1 MKKPLLLLGAL
12 LATACADPTAAQAAD
27 GTATWTDDQAEA
39 FASFFDSPLRSV
51 STITPNYSA
60 FTIDSFTAIEEVS
73 DVARSSRLSA
83 AGETLISND
92 IDAADGNVTILSLSI
107 SNEVIETAVIDDSY
121 NPVPF
126 AGQYDSGYLPL
137 ASLDSASE
145 LGKYFDLAQDENGYT
160 LTGKPSATGLLS
172 EKMGQFL
179 FTINPYNFDAL
190 SSTKY
195 VDNVVI
201 KTDEAGI
208 PSHMDF
214 RFVNADRY
222 GAMSESYSV
231 ELTALEKVTTLSPA
245 APKMTEEDAAPLDAA
260 LDKLVAAIAGLNFT
274 THITIDS
281 SQMEEPIFYN
291 SYYAYDSDLQLM
303 LSDNEQA
310 DASYGATYT
319 GMAYL
324 PFAGGYVAVG
334 VSPSVDY
341 AANLNQDVL
350 DLDTG
355 AVPNIGML
363 NSDLF
368 AKDESVAGR
377 YVFDLDSFAYNDY
390 GFCFDA
396 MEALFGAGDWLSRS
410 SGRYLGDSSTFEFD
424 FHSIAIEIDDAGYPV
439 LTLGFSSDTYGY
451 DATSTISF
459 SDFGTTNLES
469 VAEFVDNGV
478 IETFKNALHTEG
490 E

>member
-92 IDAADGNVTILSLSI
+92 IDAKDGNVTLLSLSI

-137 ASLDSASE
+137 ARLDSASE

-201 KTDEAGI
+201 KCLQAFDL
-208 PSHMDF
+208 F
-214 RFVNADRY
+214 L
-222 GAMSESYSV
+222 
-231 ELTALEKVTTLSPA
+231 EL
-245 APKMTEEDAAPLDAA
+245 LDA
-260 LDKLVAAIAGLNFT
+260 
-274 THITIDS
+274 
-281 SQMEEPIFYN
+281 
-291 SYYAYDSDLQLM
+291 
-303 LSDNEQA
+303 
-310 DASYGATYT
+310 
-319 GMAYL
+319 
-324 PFAGGYVAVG
+324 
-334 VSPSVDY
+334 
-341 AANLNQDVL
+341 
-350 DLDTG
+350 
-355 AVPNIGML
+355 
-363 NSDLF
+363 
-368 AKDESVAGR
+368 
-377 YVFDLDSFAYNDY
+377 
-390 GFCFDA
+390 
-396 MEALFGAGDWLSRS
+396 
-410 SGRYLGDSSTFEFD
+410 
-424 FHSIAIEIDDAGYPV
+424 
-439 LTLGFSSDTYGY
+439 
-451 DATSTISF
+451 
-459 SDFGTTNLES
+459 
-469 VAEFVDNGV
+469 
-478 IETFKNALHTEG
+478 
-490 E
+490 